1 MRVFLALSISS
12 TVFMISTAVVTLKD
26 SIIVHGIAA
35 SLMFLSNISL
45 IAVATSLQSYMVYYF
60 SKLKLSSD
68 QVEVM
73 KAIKN
78 ELALKRRVLL
88 SLICFGVGALLSNLA
103 LYVSNVLTS
112 AQLSETTGPILQYV
126 TVVHILVA
134 HISFVN
140 DIKIHMS

>member
-1 MRVFLALSISS
+1 
-12 TVFMISTAVVTLKD
+12 
-26 SIIVHGIAA
+26 
-35 SLMFLSNISL
+35 
-45 IAVATSLQSYMVYYF
+45 
-60 SKLKLSSD
+60 
-68 QVEVM
+68 M